1 MQLFF
6 ETVSPTF
13 NWTKFIGISQVVVSS
28 WGKPLLISVRG
39 EEGFTKINEELLKSN
54 IHGREAKLGINFSKR
69 LSFTVI
75 IRQDNTK
82 SLALQLFEYKI
93 LKTVRRYTIQIF
105 TPWRKIIYRL
115 YKTRQ
120 IWAIITVLAKNPMER
135 RQKIGSVCFSKTQT
149 NYCRENPRIQL
160 QI

>member
-1 MQLFF
+1 MF
-6 ETVSPTF
+6 
-13 NWTKFIGISQVVVSS
+13 
-28 WGKPLLISVRG
+28 ISVRS

-105 TPWRKIIYRL
+105 TP
-115 YKTRQ
+115 
-120 IWAIITVLAKNPMER
+120 
-135 RQKIGSVCFSKTQT
+135 
-149 NYCRENPRIQL
+149 
-160 QI
+160 